1 MTATALAQ
9 MLIFA
14 AVLVAAAYPLG
25 AWMARVYSA
34 RRAGTLAL
42 FLGPLAE
49 GL

>member
-14 AVLVAAAYPLG
+14 ADTPTFAALLLAVVAITSGL
-25 AWMARVYSA
+25 
-34 RRAGTLAL
+34 TLAPAL